1 MANIFGS
8 FRITSRFTVSTWKK
22 RNVNL
27 KFFGKIY
34 SFMESWKK
42 KPNSLRSEI
51 FGGQNSFLKT
61 PGCSALLLNMAPSPG
76 FFKFLI
82 LSQGRRFFFFFK
94 AGWPVLVESGASW
107 QQNSCCVNLLTVFLW
122 RSKEQNNP
130 PTQNQTTTKI
140 YNFSMVSTGKSDNCM
155 IKEPAGKCST
165 RANG

>member
-82 LSQGRRFFFFFK
+82 LSQGRRFFFFFLSRVACSCRK
-94 AGWPVLVESGASW
+94 WCQLAAKFLLCKLIDSFFVKKQRAKQPT
-107 QQNSCCVNLLTVFLW
+107 NS
-122 RSKEQNNP
+122 
-130 PTQNQTTTKI
+130 
-140 YNFSMVSTGKSDNCM
+140 KSDNN
-155 IKEPAGKCST
+155 K
-165 RANG
+165 NLQL